1 MSRGRRARFPVAVD
15 DNAVGEPPILQIKP
29 RRFVVRADGGKE
41 VLVDLTSWSHPA
53 LASEVALLLREQI
66 RRMGPTPIS
75 RSIRRRVLALQRFW
89 TFLDEQGASLKAVS
103 DITVSLINGYEDW
116 LEQNAGGRLHQRHL
130 MATLIS
136 LLRLAVELKT
146 DILPADVLARL
157 TYLGHGEAGG
167 SRPRDAYSS
176 GVAASLRKAARS
188 QVDEASR
195 RIAPIGKIPAEI
207 SGLDVGKRLRKH
219 YAAVVDEICKSG
231 RIERRHPIYQ
241 RFEVLAA
248 FWNIRPRPKVETIHA
263 GFHLT
268 RLDLVGFIVLLSL
281 ETGMEM
287 ECLHGLKADCL
298 RNPTKGYVEIE
309 YYKRRARGSEWKR
322 LRVRD
327 GGSSTPGGLIR
338 LAIALTERARK
349 HLGTDRL
356 WVIWTAAGLRAP
368 REEGPSGLD
377 QFAARHGVVD
387 DDGQRLKLRLSL
399 LRKTQKA
406 EWYKRTGGQLEIFAV
421 GHSIGVA
428 ARHYADIPALRHIHE
443 QALSEAFHDALDAA
457 LRPTIVLPEMDEAG
471 EADPAAC
478 IGSVTHEVIDV
489 AVSDEQDVWLAI
501 CGGFYESP
509 FGSSGDACP
518 TPFWGCLECSN
529 AVITARKLPALIAFQ
544 SFMLE
549 QRDKLDSS
557 DWHRKFGRAWHRVTK
572 QILPSFP
579 EAVVQSARLEASASK
594 GSLVYLPPEA
604 SAI

>member
-1 MSRGRRARFPVAVD
+1 MSRGRRARFPVAAD
-15 DNAVGEPPILQIKP
+15 DDAVGEPPILQINP

-41 VLVDLTSWSHPA
+41 ALVDLTSWSHPA
-53 LASEVALLLREQI
+53 LASEIAPLLSEQI
-66 RRMGPTPIS
+66 RRMGPTPIA
-75 RSIRRRVLALQRFW
+75 RSVRRRVLALQRFW
-89 TFLDEQGASLKAVS
+89 TFLDEERISLEAVS

-116 LEQNAGGRLHQRHL
+116 LEQNAGARLHQRHL

-136 LLRLAVELKT
+136 LLRLAVELKN

-195 RIAPIGKIPAEI
+195 RIAPIGKLPAEI
-207 SGLDVGKRLRKH
+207 PGLDVGKRLRKN

-248 FWNIRPRPKVETIHA
+248 FWKIKPRPRIETIHA

-327 GGSSTPGGLIR
+327 GGSGTPGGLIR
-338 LAIALTERARK
+338 LAIALTKRARE

-356 WVIWTAAGLRAP
+356 WVIWTAGGLRVP
-368 REEGPSGLD
+368 REEGASGID
-377 QFAARHGVVD
+377 HFVARHGLVD
-387 DDGQRLKLRLSL
+387 DDGAPLKLRLSL

-428 ARHYADIPALRHIHE
+428 ARHYADIPALRHVHE
-443 QALSEAFHDALDAA
+443 QALSEAFRDALDAA
-457 LRPTIVLPEMDEAG
+457 LRPTIVLPEEEADEAG
-471 EADPAAC
+471 SAT
-478 IGSVTHEVIDV
+478 GVTSARMDVADV
-489 AVSDEQDVWLAI
+489 AVKDEQDLWLAI

-544 SFMLE
+544 FFMLE

-579 EAVVQSARLEASASK
+579 DSVLESARLEASVA
-594 GSLVYLPPEA
+594 GHSLLYLPPEA